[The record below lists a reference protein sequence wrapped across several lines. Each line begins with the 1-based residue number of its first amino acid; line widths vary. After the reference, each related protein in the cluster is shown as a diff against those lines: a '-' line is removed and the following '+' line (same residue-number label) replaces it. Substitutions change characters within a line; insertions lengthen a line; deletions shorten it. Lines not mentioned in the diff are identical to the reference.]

1 MFFVVRK
8 KLIILLYAKILKKTN
23 TLAYSESKAFPTIGV
38 ILLGGISDKIS
49 RVPMHTSAG
58 FAYEGLES
66 EICVNTRVYVN
77 RGKPEGHING
87 GRVQYSATGRS
98 PFVLLNHYRESILKR
113 LGLNGEGLSISF
125 QSTNVGVLSGSS
137 DAGAA
142 AMGSS
147 VYDMNGGIADMASF
161 ENELRSISESV
172 GRSLHGGLTVTWAD
186 GKTAK
191 TERLLGPESFKDY
204 AIIGCRF
211 NVERNPSDRIHE
223 NAVTSSEYPKRI
235 ESTLNK
241 AKELVKLAE
250 DKDIEGIF
258 EIGHYDTSE
267 YHRLNESVGV
277 RVITPRMRKLMD
289 IVDEKRKSAWL
300 SYIVTGGSNVFVI
313 TERKNLREYV
323 DEFVD
328 NCDGISLLKV
338 ADKAHVTLRSY
349 P

>member
-1 MFFVVRK
+1 MTESD
-8 KLIILLYAKILKKTN
+8 I
-23 TLAYSESKAFPTIGV
+23 LAYSESKAYPTIGV

-66 EICVNTRVYVN
+66 EISVDTRVYVN
-77 RGKPEGHING
+77 RGKPEGRING
-87 GRVQYSATGRS
+87 EEVKYSETGRS
-98 PFVLLNHYRESILKR
+98 PFVMMNRYRESIFQK
-113 LGLNGEGLSISF
+113 LGLKGEDLSLSF
-125 QSTNVGVLSGSS
+125 SSVNNGVLSGSS

-147 VYDMNGGIADMASF
+147 ILDMNGGISDLASF
-161 ENELRSISESV
+161 EDELRSISESV

-186 GKTAK
+186 GKTAR
-191 TERLLGPESFKDY
+191 TERLLGPDSFKDY
-204 AIIGCRF
+204 AIIGCKF

-223 NAVTSSEYPKRI
+223 NAVTSSDYPGRI
-235 ESTLNK
+235 ESTRNK

-250 DKDIEGIF
+250 DKDIKGIF

-277 RVITPRMRKLMD
+277 KVITPRMRKLMD

-313 TERKNLREYV
+313 AERKNLREYM
-323 DEFVD
+323 DEFVG
-328 NCDGISLLKV
+328 NCDDISLLKV
-338 ADKAHVTLRSY
+338 ADKAHVTSKSY